1 MAITLGSISSVIERH
16 EKLILALILSLVIWG
31 AIGKVKDTIAAHDQ
45 ISLQH
50 DQIVATAQAS
60 KDATTAALAQQQA
73 AAFQAQTAAAEKE
86 KAALLAANTQLQT
99 ALASQQK
106 TDSTLP
112 PTELVQR
119 WNTLVPE
126 AGASVAANGV
136 TLPEQGAA
144 STVQQLEQVP
154 AQQQELANVQN
165 ELKTDDGLLQS
176 AAGLN
181 KTLTD
186 QVSGLQLEIKDNKV
200 VCNQQLAVQKD
211 DYEKKLR
218 HRTFWAAL
226 GGMVLEILIR
236 R

>member
-1 MAITLGSISSVIERH
+1 MTITLGSISSAIERH

-45 ISLQH
+45 TVLQQA
-50 DQIVATAQAS
+50 QIVANTQAS

-73 AAFQAQTAAAEKE
+73 AAFQAQAAAAEKE
-86 KAALLAANTQLQT
+86 KAALIAANTQLQT
-99 ALASQQK
+99 ALAGQQK
-106 TDSTLP
+106 TDASLP

-119 WNTLVPE
+119 WDVLVPN
-126 AGASVAANGV
+126 AGATVTPSGV
-136 TLPEQGAA
+136 TLPETGAVA
-144 STVQQLEQVP
+144 TVQQLELVP

-186 QVSGLQLEIKDNKV
+186 QVSGLQLEIKDDKAL
-200 VCNQQLAVQKD
+200 CTQELSVQKD
-211 DYEKKLR
+211 TYEKKLR